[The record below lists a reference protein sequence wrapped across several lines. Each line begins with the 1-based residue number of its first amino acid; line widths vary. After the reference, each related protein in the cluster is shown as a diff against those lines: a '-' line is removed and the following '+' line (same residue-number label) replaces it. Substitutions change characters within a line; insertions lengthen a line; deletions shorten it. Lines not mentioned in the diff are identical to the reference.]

1 MTLYRWSQTA
11 SADATADPTINWS
24 EGQVPSSI
32 NDSARAMMAATAKFR
47 DDIAGALAT
56 TGTSTAY
63 ALTSNQQFDT
73 LPHLNGQ
80 IIAFTPHVTN
90 GAAVTLNVDSLGA
103 KPLRSA
109 PNSDLLPGTIIQGT
123 PYVAVYNHAD
133 GSFYLHGFYGNPYNI
148 PLGATLEYWGGSAPN
163 SSFAFPY
170 GQAISRTTYI
180 ALFALIGIN
189 YGSGDGSTT
198 FNLPD
203 LRGRGTACLD
213 NMGGSS
219 ANRLVSGGL
228 ASVRH
233 TLGGAGGEDVH
244 TLTLSELP
252 TGIASTGSNNIT
264 VQSQNGLT
272 GIPVTTAAVN
282 VQGGVAAFGSGG
294 PYSANTSSASWA
306 GVNSLSGANAIN
318 VVSSNTGGAFHNVVQ
333 PTILCNRIMRII

>member
-123 PYVAVYNHAD
+123 PYIAVYNHAD

-148 PLGATLEYWGGSAPN
+148 PLAAGLDYWGTTAPN
-163 SSFAFPY
+163 SCFAFPY
-170 GQAISRTTYI
+170 GQAISRVTY
-180 ALFALIGIN
+180 ASLFALVGTTF
-189 YGSGDGSTT
+189 GGGDGSTT

-203 LRGRGTACLD
+203 LRGRVTACLD
-213 NMGGSS
+213 NMGGTT
-219 ANRLVSGGL
+219 ANRLASGNL
-228 ASVRH
+228 APLRH
-233 TLGGAGGEDVH
+233 SLGGAGGSDAHV
-244 TLTLSELP
+244 LT
-252 TGIASTGSNNIT
+252 ID
-264 VQSQNGLT
+264 Q
-272 GIPVTTAAVN
+272 IPSHNHGAIVSDPAHAHSYSVAV
-282 VQGGVAAFGSGG
+282 
-294 PYSANTSSASWA
+294 YSANQWNAGGGGQSASYGSSATTT
-306 GVNSLSGANAIN
+306 GAAVTGIS
-318 VVSSNTGGAFHNVVQ
+318 VSIGSTGGGSSHNIVQ
-333 PTILCNRIMRII
+333 PTILKNYIVRII

>member
-32 NDSARAMMAATAKFR
+32 NDSARAMMAATAKYR
-47 DDIAGALAT
+47 DDIAGALVTA
-56 TGTSTAY
+56 GTSTAY
-63 ALTSNQQFDT
+63 VVTSNQQFDA

-90 GAAVTLNVDSLGA
+90 GAPATLNVDSLGA
-103 KPLRSA
+103 KSLRSA
-109 PNSDLLPGTIIQGT
+109 PNADLPAGTIVQGT
-123 PYVAVYNHAD
+123 PYIAVYNHAD

-148 PLGATLEYWGGSAPN
+148 PIGASLEFWGSSAPN
-163 SSFAFPY
+163 SSFVFPY
-170 GQAISRTTYI
+170 GQAISRTTY
-180 ALFALIGIN
+180 AVLFAQLGTTF
-189 YGSGDGSTT
+189 GPGDGSTT

-203 LRGRGTACLD
+203 LRGRVTACVD
-213 NMGGSS
+213 NMGGST
-219 ANRLVSGGL
+219 ANRLVTGSL

-233 TLGGAGGEDVH
+233 SVGGAGGEDAH
-244 TLTLSELP
+244 TLALSELP
-252 TGIASTGSNNIT
+252 TGITSAGSNNIT

-272 GIPVTTAAVN
+272 GIPVTTAALN

-306 GVNSLSGANAIN
+306 GVNSLSGTNTIN
-318 VVSSNTGGAFHNVVQ
+318 VASNNTGGSSHNVVQ
-333 PTILCNRIMRII
+333 PTILCNRIMRVI